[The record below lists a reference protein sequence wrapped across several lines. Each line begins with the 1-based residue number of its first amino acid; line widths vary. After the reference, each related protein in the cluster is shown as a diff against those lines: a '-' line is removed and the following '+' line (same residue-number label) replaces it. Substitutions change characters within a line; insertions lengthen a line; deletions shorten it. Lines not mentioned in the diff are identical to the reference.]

1 MLLSRCYRHMSLGKS
16 RSKVTSA
23 RVLMVDD
30 NKHGL
35 TARKQVLEELGH
47 KVTTTQSAQ
56 DALDH
61 FEKEKFDLVVTD
73 YKMPRM
79 DGLELIARIRELDS
93 TVRVILLS
101 GFVETLGMNA
111 QNTGADATLQ
121 KSANEVTQLIRVVER
136 LLNGKPKRRPPRNSG
151 GNSPNGKRRTG

>member
-1 MLLSRCYRHMSLGKS
+1 
-16 RSKVTSA
+16 
-23 RVLMVDD
+23 MVDD

-47 KVTTTQSAQ
+47 KVTTTQNAQ
-56 DALDH
+56 DALDR
-61 FEKEKFDLVVTD
+61 FTREKFDLVVTD

-79 DGLELIARIRELDS
+79 DGLELIARLRELDS

-101 GFVETLGMNA
+101 GFVDTLGMNA

-121 KSANEVTQLIRVVER
+121 KCANEVSNLIRAVER
-136 LLNGKPKRRPPRNSG
+136 LLDGKPKRKPARGSG
-151 GNSPNGKRRTG
+151 GGPSNGSRRTS

>member
-1 MLLSRCYRHMSLGKS
+1 MTLGKN

-47 KVTTTQSAQ
+47 RVTVTQSAH
-56 DALDH
+56 DALDQ

-79 DGLELIARIRELDS
+79 DGLELIARLRVLEPS
-93 TVRVILLS
+93 VRVILLS
-101 GFVETLGMNA
+101 GFVDTLGMNA

-121 KSANEVTQLIRVVER
+121 KSANEVTLLIRAVDR
-136 LLNGKPKRRPPRNSG
+136 LLNWKPKRKPARGGN
-151 GNSPNGKRRTG
+151 GNSPNGRRRAS